1 MAIAKIFFGK
11 SRGSLIPLSFG
22 FFLLAMSLTFIS
34 INVASAYSVKKQ
46 LTNLA
51 EGAINKSAQ
60 SINLLA
66 YYAEVNRFSSIKRVP
81 LDCSTAENKFYQLIN
96 KVRLHDKQITVDY
109 FKCEMYEVSAQV
121 SIAGRM
127 PIQIPFMDSVAF
139 NRLIISTQVGASSVY
154 IPN

>member
-1 MAIAKIFFGK
+1 MAIAKIISGK

-22 FFLLAMSLTFIS
+22 FFLLAMTLTFIS

-51 EGAINKSAQ
+51 EAAINRSAQ
-60 SINLLA
+60 SINTLA
-66 YYAEVNRFSSIKRVP
+66 YYAEINRFNREKRVP
-81 LDCSTAENKFYQLIN
+81 LDCLSAQGKFYQLIN
-96 KVRLHDKQITVDY
+96 QARLHEKQIKVDH
-109 FKCEMYEVSAQV
+109 FKCELYEVSAQV
-121 SIAGRM
+121 SIAGNM
-127 PIQIPFMDSVAF
+127 PIQIPFMESSAL

>member
-1 MAIAKIFFGK
+1 MAIAKKIFGK

-22 FFLLAMSLTFIS
+22 FFILAMALTFIS

-60 SINLLA
+60 SINSLA
-66 YYAEVNRFSSIKRVP
+66 YYAEVNRFSSVKRVP
-81 LDCSTAENKFYQLIN
+81 LDCYAAEGEFYQLIN

-121 SIAGRM
+121 SIIGRM
-127 PIQIPFMDSVAF
+127 PIQIPFLDSVAL

>member
-1 MAIAKIFFGK
+1 MAIAKIIFGK

-22 FFLLAMSLTFIS
+22 FFILAMTLTFVS

-66 YYAEVNRFSSIKRVP
+66 YYAEVNRFSSVKRVP
-81 LDCSTAENKFYQLIN
+81 LDCYAAEGEFYQLIN

-121 SIAGRM
+121 SIIGRM
-127 PIQIPFMDSVAF
+127 PIQIPFLDSVAL

>member
-1 MAIAKIFFGK
+1 MAIAKIIFGK

-22 FFLLAMSLTFIS
+22 FFILAMTLTFVS

-66 YYAEVNRFSSIKRVP
+66 YYTEVNRFSSVKRVP
-81 LDCSTAENKFYQLIN
+81 LDCYAAEGEFYQLIN
-96 KVRLHDKQITVDY
+96 KVRLTATPGSSQNLSSRAHTLTPHLAQQRTCSERSCRADNLRELARY
-109 FKCEMYEVSAQV
+109 WRYGNSSRACSA
-121 SIAGRM
+121 
-127 PIQIPFMDSVAF
+127 
-139 NRLIISTQVGASSVY
+139 
-154 IPN
+154 

>member
-1 MAIAKIFFGK
+1 MAIAKIIFGK

-22 FFLLAMSLTFIS
+22 FFILAMTLTFIS

-66 YYAEVNRFSSIKRVP
+66 YYAEVNRFSSVKRVP
-81 LDCSTAENKFYQLIN
+81 LDCHAAEGEFYQLIN

-121 SIAGRM
+121 SIIGRM
-127 PIQIPFMDSVAF
+127 PIQIPFLDSVAL

>member
-1 MAIAKIFFGK
+1 MAIAKIIFGK

-22 FFLLAMSLTFIS
+22 FFILAMTLTFVS

-66 YYAEVNRFSSIKRVP
+66 YYAEVNRFSSVKRVP
-81 LDCSTAENKFYQLIN
+81 LDCYAAEGEFYQLIN

-109 FKCEMYEVSAQV
+109 FKCEMYEVIAQV
-121 SIAGRM
+121 SIIGRM
-127 PIQIPFMDSVAF
+127 PIQIPFLDSVAL

>member
-1 MAIAKIFFGK
+1 MAIAKIIFGK

-22 FFLLAMSLTFIS
+22 FFILAMTLTFVS

-66 YYAEVNRFSSIKRVP
+66 YYTEVNRFSSVKRVP
-81 LDCSTAENKFYQLIN
+81 LDCYAAEGEFYQLIN

-109 FKCEMYEVSAQV
+109 FKCEIYEVSAQV
-121 SIAGRM
+121 SIIGRM
-127 PIQIPFMDSVAF
+127 PIQIPFLDSVAL

>member
-1 MAIAKIFFGK
+1 MAIAKIIFGK

-22 FFLLAMSLTFIS
+22 FFILAMTLTFIS

-66 YYAEVNRFSSIKRVP
+66 YYAEVNRFSSVKRVP
-81 LDCSTAENKFYQLIN
+81 LDCYAAEGEFYQLIN

-121 SIAGRM
+121 SIIGRM
-127 PIQIPFMDSVAF
+127 PIQIPFLDSVAL

>member
-1 MAIAKIFFGK
+1 MAIAKIIFGK

-22 FFLLAMSLTFIS
+22 FFILAMTLTFVS

-66 YYAEVNRFSSIKRVP
+66 YYAEVNRFSSVKRVP
-81 LDCSTAENKFYQLIN
+81 LDCSAAEGEFYQLIN

-121 SIAGRM
+121 SIIGRM
-127 PIQIPFMDSVAF
+127 PIQIPFLDSVAL

>member
-1 MAIAKIFFGK
+1 MAIAKIIFGK

-22 FFLLAMSLTFIS
+22 FFILAMTLTFIS

-60 SINLLA
+60 SINSLA
-66 YYAEVNRFSSIKRVP
+66 YYAEVNRFSSVKRVP
-81 LDCSTAENKFYQLIN
+81 LDCYAAEGEFYQLIN

-121 SIAGRM
+121 SIIGRM
-127 PIQIPFMDSVAF
+127 PIQIPFLDSVAL

>member
-1 MAIAKIFFGK
+1 MAIAKIIFGK

-22 FFLLAMSLTFIS
+22 FFLLAMTLTFIS

-51 EGAINKSAQ
+51 EAAINRSAQ
-60 SINLLA
+60 SINTLA
-66 YYAEVNRFSSIKRVP
+66 YYAEINRFNREKRVP
-81 LDCSTAENKFYQLIN
+81 LDCLSAQGKFYQLIN
-96 KVRLHDKQITVDY
+96 QARLHEKQIKVDH
-109 FKCEMYEVSAQV
+109 FKCELYEVSAQV
-121 SIAGRM
+121 SITGNM
-127 PIQIPFMDSVAF
+127 PIQIPFMESVAL

>member
-1 MAIAKIFFGK
+1 MLIYGDSKDNFWQKSWLIDPTIIWFFNSGDDIDFCFDK
-11 SRGSLIPLSFG
+11 
-22 FFLLAMSLTFIS
+22 
-34 INVASAYSVKKQ
+34 
-46 LTNLA
+46 
-51 EGAINKSAQ
+51 

-66 YYAEVNRFSSIKRVP
+66 YYAEVNRFSSVKRVP
-81 LDCSTAENKFYQLIN
+81 LDCYAAEGEFYQLIN

-121 SIAGRM
+121 SIIGRM
-127 PIQIPFMDSVAF
+127 PIQIPFLDSVAL